1 MNTNRLVRRTA
12 RGFLRERRKKLRGC
26 QRLKK
31 WYQDLSI
38 KGTPE
43 EIEIMQKRV
52 DFFSKFFKK

>member
-1 MNTNRLVRRTA
+1 VRRTA